1 MCRAEN
7 LFYKAS
13 STFESRRLL
22 PELDM
27 KSQPTQED
35 FQDDRDPRGNND
47 YIQVSQNTL
56 GIFVSVNKLWCRS
69 SCKDVR

>member
-1 MCRAEN
+1 MFPAEN

-22 PELDM
+22 SELDM

-35 FQDDRDPRGNND
+35 FQDDRDPRSNND
-47 YIQVSQNTL
+47 FIQVRQNT
-56 GIFVSVNKLWCRS
+56 
-69 SCKDVR
+69 

>member
-1 MCRAEN
+1 MCPAEN

-47 YIQVSQNTL
+47 YIQVRQNT
-56 GIFVSVNKLWCRS
+56 
-69 SCKDVR
+69 